1 MMRQGCLVS
10 VIVPI
15 YNVEKYLPRC
25 IDSIL
30 AQTYSN
36 LEILLIDD
44 GSSDRCGEIADEY
57 AQKDSRIKAFHKEN
71 GGLSDARNY
80 GLNRMNG
87 EYITFVDSDD
97 FVDKKYIEI
106 LASILEKTNVDVSMV
121 GCQTFRDETN
131 LSVYQEPGYQSVFYS
146 KEETLKKSL
155 RVELRQ
161 SAWGK
166 LYKKRIFDVI
176 RFPKGM
182 LYEDLAI
189 WYDVISLSNGVAFAD
204 IPLYKYFVRNDSIM
218 RQSFKI
224 QQLDEVEIIEKIM
237 NKLESERPDL
247 HDWINA
253 RKVYSYF
260 LVLSR
265 ILSAEDKDNYLKQK
279 DMVKKKILD
288 CCSGL
293 LTNKNV
299 KLSWKIRLLSFH
311 MGDACFHMVDKLIC
325 HMLRAKQIG

>member
-1 MMRQGCLVS
+1 MNQGCLVS

-36 LEILLIDD
+36 LEILLVDD
-44 GSSDRCGEIADEY
+44 GSSDRCGKIADEY
-57 AQKDSRIKAFHKEN
+57 APKDSRIKVFHKEN

-80 GLNRMNG
+80 ALDRANG
-87 EYITFVDSDD
+87 EYMTCIDSDD
-97 FVDKKYIEI
+97 FVDPRYVEI
-106 LASILEKTNVDVSMV
+106 LVDILEKTNVNVSMV
-121 GCQTFRDETN
+121 GSQTFEEEDTV
-131 LSVYQEPGYQSVFYS
+131 SVYDGAQYRMILYTQG
-146 KEETLKKSL
+146 ETLKKAL
-155 RVELRQ
+155 RVELNQ

-166 LYKKRIFDVI
+166 LYRKCIFDKI

-237 NKLESERPDL
+237 DKLESERPDL

-265 ILSAEDKDNYLKQK
+265 ILSAEDKEKYLVQK
-279 DMVKKKILD
+279 NEVKGKIRA

-311 MGDACFHMVDKLIC
+311 MGDACFYMVDKIIC
-325 HMLRAKQIG
+325 YMLRAKQIR